1 MISRK
6 DAKAPRRSGKG
17 WALVASLAAALLPWW
32 VSAEEKPAEGVGRD
46 VQDLVFFAA
55 KRPVLIRLHVRVD
68 GQPFRD
74 AFEAA
79 WGDYLKALFRALD
92 RDGDGFLSPEE
103 AARAPAPP
111 LLLSGGWGANP
122 AEPVHFAF
130 NFAVLDANGDGKV
143 SPEEL
148 AAYYRDYGGG
158 ALQTQ
163 VADRP
168 APQSRAA
175 GDFLFQ
181 RLDRNRDGKLSWEEL
196 AAAPGVMALDQDG
209 DEMLTPEELLG
220 GAPVAPAPAA
230 ALVES
235 NFFVLGGDDTLPE
248 LAERIAKRY
257 GPGDGRKTTALA
269 DLTRRPPDVEIVVR
283 LGRTAPGEAALAVLR
298 PDKPDVTPGVSAH
311 QTTEG
316 VVIRLE
322 DTLIELACNQGK
334 LRTLPADPRYYRD
347 LFRAAAADGKGSL
360 DRRAA
365 LRSPFLAAWFDLIDR
380 RGAGTVDEKA
390 FETYL
395 TEIQERL
402 ARALACRAAL
412 LISDEGQGLFD
423 LLDQNRDGRLGVR
436 ELREAPKLWPRLGR
450 GANDLLAPSDI
461 PRSYRLA
468 LGLGQASFA
477 RHGGNLVVLPPAD
490 PAALAAERLG
500 AGPLWFRKMDRNH
513 DGDLSPNEFLGT
525 PEEFRKLDADGD
537 GLISVEE
544 AEQADVRLRRP

>member
-1 MISRK
+1 M
-6 DAKAPRRSGKG
+6 
-17 WALVASLAAALLPWW
+17 
-32 VSAEEKPAEGVGRD
+32 
-46 VQDLVFFAA
+46 FFAP

-68 GQPFRD
+68 GRPFRD

-79 WGDYLKALFRALD
+79 WGEYLKALFRALD

-122 AEPVHFAF
+122 ADPVHFAF

-143 SPEEL
+143 SPDEL

-158 ALQTQ
+158 PLQAQ
-163 VADRP
+163 VAGRP
-168 APQSRAA
+168 ASRSRAA
-175 GDFLFQ
+175 SDILFQ
-181 RLDRNRDGKLSWEEL
+181 RLDRNRDGKLSREEL

-220 GAPVAPAPAA
+220 GVPAAPAA
-230 ALVES
+230 AAPGES
-235 NFFVLGGDDTLPE
+235 DFVVLGGEDALPE

-257 GPGDGRKTTALA
+257 GPGDGRKTTMLA
-269 DLTRRPPDVEIVVR
+269 DITRRPPDVEIIVR

-298 PDKPDVTPGVSAH
+298 PDRPKANPEVSAH
-311 QTTEG
+311 QTAEG
-316 VVIRLE
+316 VAIRLE
-322 DTLIELACNQGK
+322 DTLIELTWNQGK
-334 LRTLPADPRYYRD
+334 RRTLPADPRYYRD

-365 LRSPFLAAWFDLIDR
+365 GRYPFLAAWFDLIDR
-380 RGAGTVDEKA
+380 TGGGKVDEKA

-395 TEIQERL
+395 TEVHERL
-402 ARALACRAAL
+402 TQALACRAAL

-436 ELREAPKLWPRLGR
+436 ELREAPKLWQRLGR
-450 GANDLLAPSDI
+450 GANDSLTPSDI

-500 AGPLWFRKMDRNH
+500 VGPLWFRKMDRNH

-525 PEEFRKLDADGD
+525 PEEFRRLDANGD

-544 AEQADVRLRRP
+544 AEQADARLRRRPPPAPR

>member
-1 MISRK
+1 M
-6 DAKAPRRSGKG
+6 
-17 WALVASLAAALLPWW
+17 LVVILAAALLPWW
-32 VSAEEKPAEGVGRD
+32 ASAEDRPAVEAVGRD

-68 GQPFRD
+68 GRPFRD

-79 WGDYLKALFRALD
+79 WGEYLKALFRALD

-111 LLLSGGWGANP
+111 LLLSGGWGTNP
-122 AEPVHFAF
+122 ADPVHFAF

-168 APQSRAA
+168 TPLSRPA

-181 RLDRNRDGKLSWEEL
+181 RLDRNRDGKLSREEL

-220 GAPVAPAPAA
+220 GAPAAPAA
-230 ALVES
+230 APAAES
-235 NFFVLGGDDTLPE
+235 SFFVLGGEEALPE

-257 GPGDGRKTTALA
+257 GPGDDRKAAALA
-269 DLTRRPPDVEIVVR
+269 DITRRPSDVEIVVR

-298 PDKPDVTPGVSAH
+298 PDKRGANSEVSVH
-311 QTTEG
+311 QTAEG
-316 VVIRLE
+316 VAIRLE

-334 LRTLPADPRYYRD
+334 LRTLPADPQYYRD

-365 LRSPFLAAWFDLIDR
+365 GRYPYLNTWFDLIDR
-380 RGAGTVDEKA
+380 QGTGKVDEKA
-390 FETYL
+390 FQTYL
-395 TEIQERL
+395 TEIHERL
-402 ARALACRAAL
+402 AQALACRAAL
-412 LISDEGQGLFD
+412 LVSDEGQGLFD
-423 LLDQNRDGRLGVR
+423 LLDQNRDGRLGLR
-436 ELREAPKLWPRLGR
+436 ELREAPKLWQRLNR
-450 GANDLLAPSDI
+450 GADDLLTPSDI

-490 PAALAAERLG
+490 PTALAAERLG
-500 AGPLWFRKMDRNH
+500 VGPLWFRKMDRNH
-513 DGDLSPNEFLGT
+513 DGDVSPNEFLGT
-525 PEEFRKLDADGD
+525 QEEFRRLDTNGD

-544 AEQADVRLRRP
+544 AEQADARLRRPGR